1 MAIKCN
7 KTNDLDKTHNQ
18 CVCERDDDLS
28 VGNNCK
34 LGTVR
39 DRVVGGSTL
48 SSGDNR
54 GTYNSRLL
62 LRKQNK

>member
-28 VGNNCK
+28 VITANWA
-34 LGTVR
+34 LSMTVSS
-39 DRVVGGSTL
+39 VGAHCRRAIIGELTIP
-48 SSGDNR
+48 DF
-54 GTYNSRLL
+54 Y
-62 LRKQNK
+62 

>member
-28 VGNNCK
+28 VITANWA
-34 LGTVR
+34 LSVTVSS
-39 DRVVGGSTL
+39 VGAHYRRAIIGELTIP
-48 SSGDNR
+48 DF
-54 GTYNSRLL
+54 Y
-62 LRKQNK
+62 